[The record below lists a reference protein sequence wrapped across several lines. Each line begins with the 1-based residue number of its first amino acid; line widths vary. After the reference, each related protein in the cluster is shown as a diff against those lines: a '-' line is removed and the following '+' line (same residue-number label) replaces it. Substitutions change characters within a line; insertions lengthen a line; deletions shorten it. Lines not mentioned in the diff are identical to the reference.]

1 MIDRCLIWR
10 YASISIYRLAH
21 HFFLADKKPIMSIF
35 FAKRLLTFIVTLIG
49 ASMVIFVVMEI
60 LPGDPALVILGIDA
74 TPEMVAALTRELGLD
89 RPAPVRYWEWI
100 TGLLIG
106 EMGNSYA
113 YKVPVWELVEY
124 SLWITIP
131 LAIMAMFFSIILAL
145 VIGLYAAANHNKF
158 QDVTLMGFS
167 QLGISVPNFWLAI
180 LLILY
185 FSIQLNWFP
194 AGGFPGWDE
203 GIFKSLKSLF
213 LPALALATVVG
224 AILARITRSSVLEVF
239 REDYVRTARAKGLSQ
254 RATLWGHVLRNAL
267 IPVLTVSGIQ
277 FATLLTGTVVVEN
290 VFHIPGLG
298 SLVLKA
304 INNRDTIVVENVVL
318 LLATMV
324 ITVNF
329 FVDILYAVIDPRL
342 KAHDI

>member
-1 MIDRCLIWR
+1 
-10 YASISIYRLAH
+10 
-21 HFFLADKKPIMSIF
+21 MSIF
-35 FAKRLLTFIVTLIG
+35 FAKRLLTFIATLIS
-49 ASMVIFVVMEI
+49 ASMVIFLVMEI

-74 TPEMVAALTRELGLD
+74 TDEMVAALTRELGLD
-89 RPAPVRYWEWI
+89 RPAPVRYWEWVS
-100 TGLLIG
+100 GLFRG

-131 LAIMAMFFSIILAL
+131 LAILAMFFSIILAL
-145 VIGLYAAANHNKF
+145 VIGLYAAANHNKI

-203 GIFKSLKSLF
+203 GIFKSLKSLL

-329 FVDILYAVIDPRL
+329 VVDILYAVIDPRL

>member
-1 MIDRCLIWR
+1 
-10 YASISIYRLAH
+10 
-21 HFFLADKKPIMSIF
+21 MSIF
-35 FAKRLLTFIVTLIG
+35 FAKRLLTFIATLIG
-49 ASMVIFVVMEI
+49 ASMVIFLVMEI

-74 TPEMVAALTRELGLD
+74 TDEMVAALTRELGLD
-89 RPAPVRYWEWI
+89 RSAPVRYWEWVS
-100 TGLLIG
+100 GLFRG
-106 EMGNSYA
+106 EMGTSYA

-145 VIGLYAAANHNKF
+145 VIGLYAAANHNKI

-180 LLILY
+180 ILILY

-203 GIFKSLKSLF
+203 GVFKSLKSLI

-277 FATLLTGTVVVEN
+277 FASLLTGTVVVEN

-329 FVDILYAVIDPRL
+329 VVDILYAVIDPRL

>member
-1 MIDRCLIWR
+1 
-10 YASISIYRLAH
+10 
-21 HFFLADKKPIMSIF
+21 MSIF
-35 FAKRLLTFIVTLIG
+35 FAKRFLTFIATLIG
-49 ASMVIFVVMEI
+49 ASMVIFLVMEI

-74 TPEMVAALTRELGLD
+74 TDEMVAALTRELGLD
-89 RPAPVRYWEWI
+89 RPAPVRYWEWV
-100 TGLLIG
+100 TGLFQG
-106 EMGNSYA
+106 EMGTSYA

-131 LAIMAMFFSIILAL
+131 LAIMAMFFSIVLAL
-145 VIGLYAAANHNKF
+145 VIGLYAAANHNKI

-203 GIFKSLKSLF
+203 GIFKSLKSLL

-239 REDYVRTARAKGLSQ
+239 REDYVRTARAKGLS
-254 RATLWGHVLRNAL
+254 
-267 IPVLTVSGIQ
+267 
-277 FATLLTGTVVVEN
+277 
-290 VFHIPGLG
+290 
-298 SLVLKA
+298 
-304 INNRDTIVVENVVL
+304 
-318 LLATMV
+318 
-324 ITVNF
+324 
-329 FVDILYAVIDPRL
+329 
-342 KAHDI
+342 

>member
-1 MIDRCLIWR
+1 
-10 YASISIYRLAH
+10 
-21 HFFLADKKPIMSIF
+21 MSVF
-35 FAKRLLTFIVTLIG
+35 FAKRFLTLRVTLIG

-60 LPGDPALVILGIDA
+60 LPGDPALVILGVDA
-74 TPEMVAALTRELGLD
+74 PESAVVSLTKELGLD
-89 RPAPVRYWEWI
+89 RPAPVRYWSWI
-100 TGLLIG
+100 SGLLQG

-113 YKVPVWELVEY
+113 YKVPVWELVKGALLI
-124 SLWITIP
+124 SLP
-131 LAIMAMFFSIILAL
+131 LALMSIFLSIVLAL
-145 VIGLYAAANHNKF
+145 VIGLYAAANHNKAG
-158 QDVTLMGFS
+158 DITLMGIS
-167 QLGISVPNFWLAI
+167 QLGISIPNFWLAI
-180 LLILY
+180 LLIIL
-185 FSIQLNWFP
+185 FAVELRWLP

-203 GIFKSLKSLF
+203 GILKCLTALL
-213 LPALALATVVG
+213 LPAVALATVVG
-224 AILARITRSSVLEVF
+224 AVLARITRSSVLEVF

-254 RATLWGHVLRNAL
+254 RATLWRHVLRNAM
-267 IPVLTVSGIQ
+267 IPVLTVTGIQ
-277 FATLLTGTVVVEN
+277 FAALLTGTVVVEN

-329 FVDILYAVIDPRL
+329 IVDVLYAVIDPRL